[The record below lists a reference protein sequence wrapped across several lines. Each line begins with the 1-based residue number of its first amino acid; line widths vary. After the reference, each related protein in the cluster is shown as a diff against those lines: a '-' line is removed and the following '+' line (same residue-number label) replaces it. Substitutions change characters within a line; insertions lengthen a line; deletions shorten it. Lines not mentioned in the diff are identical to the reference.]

1 MKNWQND
8 FFWYY
13 TSKKGG
19 LLINIERFNN
29 DFIKLIKKD
38 RFDLELFKAIIE
50 EILKPRKAYDE
61 NHNPLNED
69 TAVYLTSSW
78 IIASAYSFG
87 KNEKY
92 SGSFETDRID
102 GNPYVFF
109 ENDNLDEEEIGYIYV
124 FEKNSDKFIHNG
136 GRSLQYRCHEKIT
149 LLIWSFQIEKSFFT
163 NVQKMKNCLSLFH
176 LTFFVFLCGSV
187 FCCHCSSFCSCFY
200 AHVLFCFVFD
210 KR

>member
-1 MKNWQND
+1 MKNEYIENNLD
-8 FFWYY
+8 NPKYLFAG
-13 TSKKGG
+13 SP
-19 LLINIERFNN
+19 LL
-29 DFIKLIKKD
+29 
-38 RFDLELFKAIIE
+38 LEYLE
-50 EILKPRKAYDE
+50 PRKAYDE

-149 LLIWSFQIEKSFFT
+149 PIEIITVKFRDYKDLY
-163 NVQKMKNCLSLFH
+163 NIENRKKVK
-176 LTFFVFLCGSV
+176 
-187 FCCHCSSFCSCFY
+187 
-200 AHVLFCFVFD
+200 
-210 KR
+210 

>member
-102 GNPYVFF
+102 GNPYVFM
-109 ENDNLDEEEIGYIYV
+109 
-124 FEKNSDKFIHNG
+124 
-136 GRSLQYRCHEKIT
+136 
-149 LLIWSFQIEKSFFT
+149 
-163 NVQKMKNCLSLFH
+163 KMII
-176 LTFFVFLCGSV
+176 
-187 FCCHCSSFCSCFY
+187 
-200 AHVLFCFVFD
+200 
-210 KR
+210 